1 MGTGQHCFWTNQLDN
16 QPTSHGAVTMSLKS
30 SITILALVPGWAWAS
45 DACTLQDRT
54 VNESSVVIE
63 QRSLIDTSVVMDA
76 QGQHQ
81 CHVSFSVRIRDQ
93 WYLAS
98 SSYSWNGDS
107 SREQACAVA
116 VYKAEEQVRAQVG
129 ETRVRNEKVLVCQ
142 DAVRTLPAVS
152 VGQTAKLEQFR
163 PHPEFLDDFFHA
175 GTRCRWILDTVFQD
189 QRVHTYQGIIC
200 QTSGNTWTVVDKF

>member
-1 MGTGQHCFWTNQLDN
+1 
-16 QPTSHGAVTMSLKS
+16 MSVK
-30 SITILALVPGWAWAS
+30 SITVVLALVPGWALAS

-54 VNESSVVIE
+54 VNVSSVVID
-63 QRSLIDTSVVMDA
+63 QRSAIDTNVVMDA
-76 QGQHQ
+76 RGQHQ
-81 CHVSFSVRIRDQ
+81 CNVSFSVRIKDQ

-98 SSYSWNGDS
+98 AGYNWDGES

-129 ETRVRNEKVLVCQ
+129 ETQVRNEKVLVCQ
-142 DAVRTLPAVS
+142 DAVRPLPSVS

-175 GTRCRWILDTVFQD
+175 GTRCRWIIDTVFQN